1 MFNEIID
8 QMDTLCLETARK
20 CKGAYEN
27 LRACEDASRA
37 KQRPD
42 ESAVKYKAR
51 MATAAAALED
61 AQKLQRN
68 LACNLPQDA
77 EAQGQALRRQL
88 EVAIAEKFS
97 ANPSDVDPNTLTLL
111 QSGILTPPEYVR
123 LFERA
128 TSSTMRRLIGKY
140 AREAAKNEQDS
151 ESARILRNVDYHA
164 RNSSGGNYLAAFD
177 GLYDILLRSAKNPT
191 FYDSYSK
198 LAAPFLAVFR
208 S

>member
-42 ESAVKYKAR
+42 ESEVKYKAR

-61 AQKLQRN
+61 AQKLQRD
-68 LACNLPQDA
+68 LDFNLPHEA
-77 EAQGQALRRQL
+77 EEKGNALRRQL
-88 EVAIAEKFS
+88 EAAIAEKYA

-123 LFERA
+123 LFNRA

-140 AREAAKNEQDS
+140 AGEAAKMNRIPRAHGF
-151 ESARILRNVDYHA
+151 SAMWPIMHA
-164 RNSSGGNYLAAFD
+164 TAAVEIIWPLLMACMIFFGGL
-177 GLYDILLRSAKNPT
+177 
-191 FYDSYSK
+191 
-198 LAAPFLAVFR
+198 
-208 S
+208 